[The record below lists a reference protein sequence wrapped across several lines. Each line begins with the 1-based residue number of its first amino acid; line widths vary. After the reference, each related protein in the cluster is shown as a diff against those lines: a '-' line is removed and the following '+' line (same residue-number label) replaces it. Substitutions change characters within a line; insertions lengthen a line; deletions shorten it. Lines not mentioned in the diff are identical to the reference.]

1 MDEWEREKIVELQ
14 TYTVSS
20 FGRRLG
26 TVRALPLESRP
37 PRRPAPPPM
46 PNTLLVY
53 PLVPVKPPLSS
64 EGAEVNPTAAVV
76 LNYLASPGNGLPKL
90 PWAEPIINEGPPP
103 SGTF

>member
-1 MDEWEREKIVELQ
+1 MEGWKKRGIFELQ

-53 PLVPVKPPLSS
+53 PLVPEKPPLSS
-64 EGAEVNPTAAVV
+64 EGADVNPTAAVV
-76 LNYLASPGNGLPKL
+76 LNYFASPGGLPKL
-90 PWAEPIINEGPPP
+90 P
-103 SGTF
+103 